1 MVAFRIAL
9 RYLFSRKS
17 HNAVNVISIIA
28 VLGVA
33 VATTA
38 IVCVLSVFNGFSDLA
53 TSRLSKIDP
62 QIKVTAAT
70 GKVIHNADSL
80 RDVIQSISSVEMAV
94 STLEENALLIVNG
107 SQTAI
112 TLRGVEQEY
121 DRVTKMDSI
130 VIDGEFIVDD
140 TTWPLASVSI
150 GVASRANAYAGMEEA
165 IKVFVPRRQGRIN
178 PASPMNA
185 FRVDSLWISSVFRSD
200 DEKLDLNTVIVPIER
215 ARNLLDYNEA
225 EATSIDIAL
234 KPGAAEQ
241 AAIQE
246 IRSILGPDYKV
257 MNRLE
262 QEQQSF
268 RMIAVEKWITFLML
282 AFILII
288 ASFNVLSSLS
298 MLIIEKQNNMS
309 TLRAI
314 GAEPR
319 MIRSIFFWDGW
330 LISVVGGVLG
340 IVIGTILCLAQQIG
354 GFIKLSGD
362 PMQLAVSVY
371 PVRVAPAD
379 ILVVAAL
386 IVVVGLVIGWITS
399 RMVNR

>member
-1 MVAFRIAL
+1 MVSIKIAL
-9 RYLFSRKS
+9 RYLFSKKS

-33 VATTA
+33 VATAA

-53 TSRLSKIDP
+53 MGRLSKIDP
-62 QIKVTAAT
+62 QLKVVAVS

-80 RDVIQSISSVEMAV
+80 RDVIQSIESVQTAL

-107 SQTAI
+107 SQNAI
-112 TLRGVEQEY
+112 RLRGIESNY
-121 DRVTKMDSI
+121 ASVTKMDSI
-130 VIDGEFIVDD
+130 VIDGEFVVDD
-140 TTWPLASVSI
+140 STWPLASISI
-150 GVASRANAYAGMEEA
+150 GVAARTHASPGMEEP

-178 PASPMNA
+178 PANPMNA

-200 DEKLDLNTVIVPIER
+200 DEKLDLNTVMAPIER
-215 ARNLLDYNEA
+215 ARSLLDYA
-225 EATSIDIAL
+225 AGEATSIDIAL
-234 KPGAAEQ
+234 KDGADE
-241 AAIQE
+241 AAVARTISQQ
-246 IRSILGPDYKV
+246 IGDGYKV

-268 RMIAVEKWITFLML
+268 RMIAVEKWITFVML

-298 MLIIEKQNNMS
+298 MLIIEKQSNMS
-309 TLRAI
+309 TLRAM
-314 GAEPR
+314 GADTH

-330 LISVVGGVLG
+330 LISVVGGGIGIVLG
-340 IVIGTILCLAQQIG
+340 AVLCMAQQVG
-354 GFIKLSGD
+354 GFIKLGGD
-362 PMQLAVSVY
+362 PSQLAVTAY
-371 PVRVAPAD
+371 PVRVAPTD
-379 ILVVAAL
+379 ILVVAGLLMLVGA
-386 IVVVGLVIGWITS
+386 VVGWITS